1 MLCGITEVCYPE
13 CLMLWLLTLHWNDF
27 KIFLFPNKV
36 PNVIFAGS
44 NYSAG
49 GKAELLIIK

>member
-1 MLCGITEVCYPE
+1 
-13 CLMLWLLTLHWNDF
+13 MLWLLTLHWNDF